1 MDSYPLIFF
10 NDFRITGVIILIASL
25 IVLLVLVYL
34 IFFKYESEITS
45 LYPRNR
51 NQMEIFIFKKLRMEF
66 FKQDKQIDAIKTSL
80 KIAMDCRNLL
90 KRVTEEMKNIEP
102 LYDDQ
107 KAIRNFDLEIL
118 RELYSSLEYLP
129 NKLDNLISQKREF
142 IYPEFFNMLL
152 SLKENLKAC
161 HDTIKKIFALDLV
174 DIDKNF
180 FLNCLQK
187 TEIYYLD
194 IKDIHNNMIS
204 NFREKFSKGLK

>member
-80 KIAMDCRNLL
+80 KIAMDCRNLV
-90 KRVTEEMKNIEP
+90 KRITEEMKNIES
-102 LYDDQ
+102 LFDDQ
-107 KAIRNFDLEIL
+107 KVIRSFDLEIL
-118 RELYSSLEYLP
+118 RELSSNLEYLP
-129 NKLDNLISQKREF
+129 DKLDILISQKREY
-142 IYPEFFNMLL
+142 IYPEFFSMLL
-152 SLKENLKAC
+152 SLKEDLKAC
-161 HDTIKKIFALDLV
+161 HDTIKKILALDLV
-174 DIDKNF
+174 DLDKNF

-187 TEIYYLD
+187 IEINYLNIRD
-194 IKDIHNNMIS
+194 LHDSMIS
-204 NFREKFSKGLK
+204 NFREIFSKGLK